1 MKVEVHARK
10 GPDYDTM
17 RILTNNYQDCKFLNL
32 GSNKNGRGPYVL
44 RQDGVSP
51 GSLRAQEDRFFQ
63 DAAELYIGG
72 RKLVGKPVVD
82 DALPAGKSRA
92 ELPAA
97 TENAISKV

>member
-1 MKVEVHARK
+1 
-10 GPDYDTM
+10 M

-51 GSLRAQEDRFFQ
+51 GSLREQEDRFFQ

-72 RKLVGKPVVD
+72 RKLVWKACCRRRITCWEKPR
-82 DALPAGKSRA
+82 GTSRSYR
-92 ELPAA
+92 
-97 TENAISKV
+97 NCDF

>member
-1 MKVEVHARK
+1 
-10 GPDYDTM
+10 M

-51 GSLRAQEDRFFQ
+51 GSFRAQEDRFFQ

-72 RKLVGKPVVD
+72 RKLVGK
-82 DALPAGKSRA
+82 LLSTTHYLLGKSRA
-92 ELPAA
+92 KLPAA
-97 TENAISKV
+97 TETAISKV